1 MAARRVKHVTSL
13 NHWRCGMDLSSVYN
27 ELSKPFAEMSVFST
41 DVQTDFSER
50 LSLIEALS
58 GSKPSFTAF
67 LNRAERTQAFEAVA
81 AALPSH
87 VHHGFVHANVHH
99 RYRALKINDAWMA
112 ALVDQ
117 KSEMVIHTFWLARDL
132 PTADVFRTGAQWTVS
147 DASLLGYPVCCAT
160 WHYDAFFA
168 RGTEA
173 FCAVAEVERSS
184 AMLDYLSDRFQ
195 PNSGFYLPE
204 PLFVAAILRSNWQF
218 PFIEH
223 IACANCIRSD
233 TSPSAVENERRS
245 SLGHVLDPTMHDR
258 VADWARR
265 QEVVWR
271 DLSDRRTALIR
282 ECAADCAETVRGRDE
297 YITRA
302 RHLGKALGL

>member
-1 MAARRVKHVTSL
+1 
-13 NHWRCGMDLSSVYN
+13 MDLSSNYK
-27 ELSKPFAEMSVFST
+27 ELFEPFTEISAQAI

-50 LSLIEALS
+50 LSIMDAIS

-67 LNRAERTQAFEAVA
+67 LDRSERTKAFETLAT
-81 AALPSH
+81 ALPSDIH
-87 VHHGFVHANVHH
+87 RGFVHANVHH
-99 RYRALKINDAWMA
+99 RYRPLRIDDANMA
-112 ALVDQ
+112 ALVER
-117 KSEMVIHTFWLARDL
+117 KSQMLVHTFWLARDL
-132 PTADVFRTGAQWTVS
+132 PIADIFRTGAQWTVS
-147 DASLLGYPVCCAT
+147 DASLLGYPACCAS

-173 FCAVAEVERSS
+173 FCAVAEIERSS
-184 AMLDYLSDRFQ
+184 AMLDYLSDRYE
-195 PNSGFYLPE
+195 PGSGFYLPE
-204 PLFVAAILRSNWQF
+204 PLFLAAILRSNWRF

-223 IACANCIRSD
+223 IACPDCIRSD
-233 TSPSAVENERRS
+233 ASASAVENGRRS
-245 SLGHVLDPTMHDR
+245 FLGQFLDPTMHDR
-258 VADWARR
+258 VAAWARR

-282 ECAADCAETVRGRDE
+282 ECASDCAETVRGRDE